1 MVTINYIAKYYIFP
15 LGKAIAKLLKNT
27 PATPNS
33 VTLFR
38 ALMGLSAAVLLYQN
52 GFIYRL
58 IFAAAV
64 IMFYAIDVTDG
75 ILAGLKNMR
84 TKFGEWIDGV
94 CDKIVM
100 DIWVL
105 NIAIANYLQTKEIIF
120 IIAASVYFLGKHL
133 YIFASL
139 RSDIC
144 FQNHTEDKLKKQ
156 LKQNLFSRLLLFFVE
171 WDIQIHFLVIA
182 SLINMNYL
190 FLFFY
195 AAYFNVI
202 WVSYIAYYF
211 LKYLKEE
218 HNEISRK

>member
-1 MVTINYIAKYYIFP
+1 MATINYIAKYYIFP
-15 LGKAIAKLLKNT
+15 LGRAIANLLKKT

-38 ALMGLSAAVLLYQN
+38 ALMGLSAVILLYQS
-52 GFIYRL
+52 GFAYRL
-58 IFAAAV
+58 IFAIAV
-64 IMFYAIDVTDG
+64 IMFYVIDVTDG
-75 ILAGLKNMR
+75 ILAQIKNMR

-94 CDKIVM
+94 CDKVVM
-100 DIWVL
+100 DVWML
-105 NIAIANYLQTKEIIF
+105 NIAIANYLQAKEAIF
-120 IIAASVYFLGKHL
+120 IIAVAVYFLGKHL
-133 YIFASL
+133 YIFSSL

-144 FQNHTEDKLKKQ
+144 FQNHTEDPLKKQ

-182 SLINMNYL
+182 SLVNMNYL

-195 AAYFNVI
+195 AVYFNFI